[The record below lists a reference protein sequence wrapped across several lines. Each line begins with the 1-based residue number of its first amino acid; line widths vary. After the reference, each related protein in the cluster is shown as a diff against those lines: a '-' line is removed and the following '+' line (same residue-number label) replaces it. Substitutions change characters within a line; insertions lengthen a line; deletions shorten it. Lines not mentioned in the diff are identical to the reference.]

1 MTIQYLRLIFLGM
14 WLGAALFFSAVV
26 APGAFAALRSYQI
39 LNANEIAGAIVNRS
53 LTAINLSGFVIGF
66 VCLAAG
72 LLKFRKI
79 PLKHFIV
86 EATSL
91 SVLTLATALGHWLI
105 AANMHALRL
114 TFTVPVDQIPAG
126 DPRRIRFDT
135 LHAYSVK
142 ALSVAMIAA
151 IAGFVMVA
159 LRTRRNAK

>member
-1 MTIQYLRLIFLGM
+1 M
-14 WLGAALFFSAVV
+14 WLGSAVFFSAVV
-26 APGAFAALRSYQI
+26 APGAFAVLRSYQTF
-39 LNANEIAGAIVNRS
+39 NANEIAGAIVNRG
-53 LTAINLSGFVIGF
+53 LTAINVSGFVIGLI
-66 VCLAAG
+66 CLAAG
-72 LLKFRKI
+72 LLKFRKV
-79 PLKHFIV
+79 PLKYFIL
-86 EATSL
+86 EITSL
-91 SVLTLATALGHWLI
+91 SVLTIATAIGHWLI

-114 TFTVPVDQIPAG
+114 TFTVPVDQITAG